1 MKGDGICGSDKV
13 RLGWAEARLPGAEK
27 KLQEKPIAGFFSFFE
42 GFLQAALF
50 TMPTLKVTE
59 LKLTGR

>member
-1 MKGDGICGSDKV
+1 MGLRQSDW
-13 RLGWAEARLPGAEK
+13 LGRSKALEQK
-27 KLQEKPIAGFFSFFE
+27 KLQEKPIAGFCFFLLKV
-42 GFLQAALF
+42 FLQAALF